1 MQTARIFA
9 SGRSQA
15 VRLPKEFRF
24 EGKEVAV
31 KHFGGGV
38 LLLPLD
44 DPWSLMEEALAD
56 FEPGFV
62 IEREQPP
69 PQERAAI
76 VAGATKSPGQKSS
89 RKK

>member
-1 MQTARIFA
+1 METARLFQ

-24 EGKEVAV
+24 TGTDVGV
-31 KHFGGGV
+31 RHFGNGV

-44 DPWSLMEEALAD
+44 NPWDTLEAALSA

-62 IEREQPP
+62 LAPEQPP
-69 PQERAAI
+69 QQVRPEISA
-76 VAGATKSPGQKSS
+76 
-89 RKK
+89 

>member
-44 DPWSLMEEALAD
+44 DPWSLMEKALAD
-56 FEPGFV
+56 FEPGFTL
-62 IEREQPP
+62 EREQPP
-69 PQERAAI
+69 HQERLAI
-76 VAGATKSPGQKSS
+76 GAQSVASRSN